1 MALATSAYL
10 WWGLVPIYWK
20 QITWVPPAEAQ
31 IPRILWT
38 LILLLFVAR
47 ASGRRAETWTRD
59 RGAWGWSIASG
70 LLLAGNWCLF
80 VYAVQTDRVLAAS
93 LGYYI
98 NPLVSVLLGLI
109 VLGER
114 TNRAQAIAITVAAL
128 GVGALTLRAGELPWI
143 SLVLA
148 VTFALYGLIHK
159 LHPRPPVAGL
169 TREMLV
175 LTPLALLATGVLAWQ
190 GDTVL
195 LGSSPGLHLYLALS
209 SVVTAVPLLLFH
221 AATRRLPLVA
231 IGMLQYLAPTINL
244 ALATLLYDEPF
255 SLGHAVGFGLVWFGL
270 ALFAFDTLRRARR
283 FRDPIPDEIAVSRN

>member
-1 MALATSAYL
+1 MLLATSAYL

-38 LILLLFVAR
+38 LVLLLFVAR
-47 ASGRRAETWTRD
+47 VSGRRAETWTGD
-59 RGAWGWSIASG
+59 REAWGWSIVSG

-114 TNRAQAIAITVAAL
+114 TNRAQTFAISVATL
-128 GVGALTLRAGELPWI
+128 GVGVLTLRAGELPWI

-159 LHPRPPVAGL
+159 LHPQPPIAGL

-175 LTPLALLATGVLAWQ
+175 LTPLAVLAIGVLAWS
-190 GDTVL
+190 GDPIL

-244 ALATLLYDEPF
+244 ALATLLYDERF
-255 SLGHAVGFGLVWFGL
+255 SLGHAIGFGFVWSGL
-270 ALFAFDTLRRARR
+270 ALFAIDSLRRARR
-283 FRDPIPDEIAVSRN
+283 MRGSTWEEPAISGN

>member
-38 LILLLFVAR
+38 LILLLCVAR
-47 ASGRRAETWTRD
+47 ASGRRAETWTQD
-59 RGAWGWSIASG
+59 RRAWIGSIVSG

-114 TNRAQAIAITVAAL
+114 TNRAQTIAIAVAAL

-159 LHPRPPVAGL
+159 LQPQPPIAGL

-175 LTPLALLATGVLAWQ
+175 LTPPALFATGVLAWS
-190 GDTVL
+190 DDAVL
-195 LGSSPGLHLYLALS
+195 LGASPGLHLYLALS

-221 AATRRLPLVA
+221 ATTRRLPLVA

-244 ALATLLYDEPF
+244 ALATLLYGEPF
-255 SLGHAVGFGLVWFGL
+255 SLGHAIGFGLVWSGL
-270 ALFAFDTLRRARR
+270 ALFAFDSLRRARR
-283 FRDPIPDEIAVSRN
+283 LPGPTSKEPVLSRN